1 MTLSPNRFLAVIAAC
16 LVAAGWSYAG
26 EPQVEHSSTDQ
37 STRIDA
43 HLEKKY
49 TVTLDLEAPPTRR
62 CQARVSIE
70 YLQKN
75 TDAAVNSTLEN
86 PDCEASSGS
95 YTIAVRYKDESGEQ
109 HEAEFVENWERTD
122 GKPIVAVQRYFVGEN
137 IDIIRVRTKRLQC
150 LCAEV
155 PDTSESH

>member
-1 MTLSPNRFLAVIAAC
+1 MALLPQGLGRFVGLLQGSPAITGLQSQCCGADHDLFGKSVLNGAR
-16 LVAAGWSYAG
+16 
-26 EPQVEHSSTDQ
+26 PQTYVLKSPGRTVLIDTGVGNGKQRWERIPVEHSSTDQ

-95 YTIAVRYKDESGEQ
+95 YTIAVRYKDESLDR
-109 HEAEFVENWERTD
+109 HE
-122 GKPIVAVQRYFVGEN
+122 Y
-137 IDIIRVRTKRLQC
+137 L
-150 LCAEV
+150 
-155 PDTSESH
+155 